1 MGMDR
6 GRGWTYRWRVQRLQ
20 GLEDG
25 GEGLVQ
31 LELVLLA
38 WNLRMM
44 EEELGEA
51 PSSKEEDEAEVEQLT
66 GVDLQRP
73 PVKLRRGGG
82 A

>member
-1 MGMDR
+1 
-6 GRGWTYRWRVQRLQ
+6 
-20 GLEDG
+20 
-25 GEGLVQ
+25 
-31 LELVLLA
+31 
-38 WNLRMM
+38 M

-66 GVDLQRP
+66 GVDLRRP

>member
-1 MGMDR
+1 
-6 GRGWTYRWRVQRLQ
+6 
-20 GLEDG
+20 
-25 GEGLVQ
+25 
-31 LELVLLA
+31 
-38 WNLRMM
+38 MM